1 MPELDSRLMG
11 WLNKLVADHGSDLH
25 LKVGQPPILRVD
37 GDIIRL
43 EEPVLEDVSIKEVLR
58 TILDE
63 RALARFHETHEA
75 DLSLAVDGLARF
87 RTNVFYQRG
96 HIGIVMRQIPISVQ
110 TIDDLG
116 FPSIFKDIALS
127 RHGLVLVTGPT
138 GSGKSTT
145 LAAMI
150 DWINRNRD
158 AHIITVE
165 DPIEFLHNDIKCSI
179 TQRELGNDTESF
191 SNALKHSLR
200 QDPDVILV
208 GEMRDIETMHM
219 ALAAAETGHLVLSTV
234 HTTGAVKTIDR
245 IVDAFPAQQQAQ
257 IRMLLAATL
266 TAIVSQTLVQRVD
279 GVGRDAAHEILINT
293 PSVASTIR
301 EGKAHS
307 LVSILQASMDLGMTT
322 LENSLKNLYVKG
334 SISYEEACAK
344 CSDIKELEDMLQR
357 DMMVRGGSRLTD
369 G

>member
-1 MPELDSRLMG
+1 MAVLDSRLMD
-11 WLNKLVADHGSDLH
+11 WLNKLVGEHGSDLH
-25 LKVGQPPILRVD
+25 LKVGQPPILRID
-37 GDIIRL
+37 GDIVRL
-43 EEPVLEDVSIKEVLR
+43 VEDPLTDTNIKEILR
-58 TILDE
+58 TVLDE
-63 RALARFHETHEA
+63 RAQQRFEQTHEA

-127 RHGLVLVTGPT
+127 RHGLVLITGPT

-150 DWINRNRD
+150 DWINRNRE

-179 TQRELGNDTESF
+179 SQRELGNDTESF
-191 SNALKHSLR
+191 ANALKHSLR

-266 TAIVSQTLVQRVD
+266 TAIVSQTLVQRQD
-279 GVGRDAAHEILINT
+279 GAGREAAHEILINT

-307 LVSILQASMDLGMTT
+307 LVSILQGSLDLGMTT
-322 LENSLKNLYVKG
+322 LENSLKNLYVQG
-334 SISYEEACAK
+334 AISYEEACAK
-344 CSDIKELEDMLQR
+344 CTDIKELEEMLQR
-357 DMMVRGGSRLTD
+357 DMMVRGGSRSTD